1 MKLSKNRN
9 VKIISRPCWCPHQHA
24 HTGPALRALPPR
36 SPSARVGVL
45 TNTLTQGT
53 QLHPSR
59 RSSRGTKR
67 SHGMSAF
74 TRAPRKK
81 HLAQSRS
88 PLSSSALTFPAR
100 VGVLTNTL
108 AQGTQHNPSRSSS
121 RGTKRSHGMSAFTR
135 EPRKKHL
142 AQSRAPLPSSALTFR
157 PCWCPHQHAH
167 AAQVTPMLTQIILN
181 K

>member
-74 TRAPRKK
+74 TR
-81 HLAQSRS
+81 
-88 PLSSSALTFPAR
+88 
-100 VGVLTNTL
+100 
-108 AQGTQHNPSRSSS
+108 
-121 RGTKRSHGMSAFTR
+121 